1 MFRPKLSCM
10 CGCRGV
16 ACVDMDMDV
25 LRATMKLLSDLSI
38 HEVRV
43 GDGEYG
49 VGHLPALIVLV
60 LTRGD
65 LGALGE
71 RHHLNNTS

>member
-1 MFRPKLSCM
+1 MD
-10 CGCRGV
+10 V
-16 ACVDMDMDV
+16 DMDV

-43 GDGEYG
+43 GDGEDG
-49 VGHLPALIVLV
+49 VGHLPALVVLV

-71 RHHLNNTS
+71 GHHLNNTS

>member
-1 MFRPKLSCM
+1 
-10 CGCRGV
+10 
-16 ACVDMDMDV
+16 MDV
-25 LRATMKLLSDLSI
+25 LCATIKLLSDLSI
-38 HEVRV
+38 HEVSV
-43 GDGEYG
+43 GDGEDG

-71 RHHLNNTS
+71 GYHLYNTYLVKITRKGKKQSKEL